1 MAIRKCYKT
10 YERVHQIFSRMRF
23 FFHEIYQNGFHQ
35 YHLIIKNIIGNLNFK
50 NIIKY
55 IDYHQA
61 NMKPLVLE
69 PCNLEIMSTLTL
81 RYDFNFRVE
90 NYLGKIFLFTQEI
103 KLRPTLRTNRF
114 NVFQPNQ
121 IHIYFWHILNSNLNN

>member
-1 MAIRKCYKT
+1 MSVFNR
-10 YERVHQIFSRMRF
+10 FSAEWDSSFMRF
-23 FFHEIYQNGFHQ
+23 TKMAFISVIL
-35 YHLIIKNIIGNLNFK
+35 LIIKNIIGNLNFE

-81 RYDFNFRVE
+81 RYEFNFRVE
-90 NYLGKIFLFTQEI
+90 NYLGKILLFTQEI

>member
-1 MAIRKCYKT
+1 MAFIS
-10 YERVHQIFSRMRF
+10 VIL
-23 FFHEIYQNGFHQ
+23 
-35 YHLIIKNIIGNLNFK
+35 LIIKNIIGNLNFE

-55 IDYHQA
+55 INYHQA

-81 RYDFNFRVE
+81 RYEFNFRVE
-90 NYLGKIFLFTQEI
+90 NYLEKILLFTQEI

-121 IHIYFWHILNSNLNN
+121 IQIYF